1 MRYKTKSAFIA
12 THPLLL
18 IIDFSPH
25 FVVQSRWVTFFDGN
39 DKLEVSILNQ
49 VLATF
54 IVSDASKNKLITLD
68 KSENRN
74 CIEFMNRMI

>member
-1 MRYKTKSAFIA
+1 MDYQLFDGYLIHFRNCLEDFMRYKTKSAFIA

-39 DKLEVSILNQ
+39 DKLEESILN
-49 VLATF
+49 
-54 IVSDASKNKLITLD
+54 
-68 KSENRN
+68 
-74 CIEFMNRMI
+74 